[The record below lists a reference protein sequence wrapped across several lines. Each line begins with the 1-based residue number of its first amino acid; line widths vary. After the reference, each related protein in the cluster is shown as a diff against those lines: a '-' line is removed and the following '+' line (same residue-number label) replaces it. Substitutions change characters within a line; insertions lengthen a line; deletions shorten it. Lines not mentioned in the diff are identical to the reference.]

1 MIRKVSSLDHNTG
14 LYKAEFKLLDADKK
28 VIDEGIESNGQGYV
42 IFTGLTPGATYYY
55 VETKAPDG
63 YQIPVNADGSDIVYE
78 IYTKSDP
85 QKDLFEY
92 YVNGKKYTDA
102 TGDFAITGTKADR
115 EVNLKVVNPVGMK
128 MPETGSPWTAGILLA
143 GVGVIVA
150 GYVMMIRKGK
160 QEDEEK

>member
-63 YQIPVNADGSDIVYE
+63 YTLNTTEYSFTAPQVNDTNNSLVYE
-78 IYTKSDP
+78 SKEIVEM
-85 QKDLFEY
+85 F
-92 YVNGKKYTDA
+92 
-102 TGDFAITGTKADR
+102 
-115 EVNLKVVNPVGMK
+115 LKVSLQLQRLHLILMK
-128 MPETGSPWTAGILLA
+128 LSLNQREI
-143 GVGVIVA
+143 
-150 GYVMMIRKGK
+150 
-160 QEDEEK
+160 